1 MGKGM
6 LVGKEG
12 LGDYSTIQAAVDAL
26 ERLDPDTEATLYIMP
41 GVYKE
46 EVRIYRSCLRII
58 GIGQVE
64 ITMNRYAR
72 ELDEQ
77 GKRSGPLPLP
87 PCSWAAGSW
96 CWRI

>member
-1 MGKGM
+1 M
-6 LVGKEG
+6 GKEG
-12 LGDYSTIQAAVDAL
+12 FCDYSTIQAAVDAL
-26 ERLDPDTEATLYIMP
+26 EGLDPDTEATLYIMP

-46 EVRIYRSCLRII
+46 EVRVYRSCLRII

-77 GKRSGPLPLP
+77 GKRSGPLPLR